1 MHLLAE
7 AQMKARFDRHV
18 RPVVVGISLL
28 MIAAAPPS
36 GQTVSGDNSARLAEQ
51 AKVCGTG
58 PDDVPTI
65 AACTAVISSKRYG
78 GEALAVDY
86 FNRGLHYAKSQHYK
100 EAVADFDQ
108 AVQIKPDFANAYF
121 VRGTVKQVMGDTT
134 GGDADI
140 AKAKELDPNIAP

>member
-1 MHLLAE
+1 MN
-7 AQMKARFDRHV
+7 AQLV
-18 RPVVVGISLL
+18 RSLVVGLSLL

-36 GQTVSGDNSARLAEQ
+36 GQGAATDNGDKLAEQ
-51 AKVCGTG
+51 SHLCGTG
-58 PDDVPTI
+58 PDDAATI
-65 AACTAVISSKRYG
+65 AACTSVISSSRYS

-108 AVQIKPDFANAYF
+108 AIKLKPDFASAYF
-121 VRGTVKQVMGDTT
+121 VRGTVKQVMGDND

-140 AKAKELDPNIAP
+140 AKAKELDPNISP

>member
-1 MHLLAE
+1 
-7 AQMKARFDRHV
+7 MKARYFRT
-18 RPVVVGISLL
+18 VVVGISLL

-36 GQTVSGDNSARLAEQ
+36 GSTGSSDNSEQ
-51 AKVCGTG
+51 LTQQSHVCGTG
-58 PDDVPTI
+58 PDTASTI
-65 AACTAVISSKRYG
+65 AACTAVISSKRYS

-86 FNRGLHYAKSQHYK
+86 FNRGLHYAKSQKYK

-108 AVQIKPDFANAYF
+108 AIKLKPDFANAYF
-121 VRGTVKQVMGDTT
+121 VRGTVKQVMGDNE